1 MSTQPDEHCAART
14 SFGTAMTLCGEGL
27 KSGFYLNKGILPR
40 LMKGAS
46 GKNVV
51 PSIINDFI
59 QLTELW
65 LLTSGLQ
72 CGKIWLQKYS
82 HCSRSWSTLVA
93 QISGHLPE
101 DVWPSLAM
109 DPKQHWHTP
118 DLGEWRNCI
127 TFAGY
132 WQLSACINSS
142 IKDQFCYTLWW
153 CSYIFNKFQW
163 RPLPLRKYAVL
174 RLISLHILSSHR

>member
-1 MSTQPDEHCAART
+1 MSTKPDEYCAART

-72 CGKIWLQKYS
+72 CRKIWLQK
-82 HCSRSWSTLVA
+82 
-93 QISGHLPE
+93 
-101 DVWPSLAM
+101 
-109 DPKQHWHTP
+109 
-118 DLGEWRNCI
+118 
-127 TFAGY
+127 
-132 WQLSACINSS
+132 
-142 IKDQFCYTLWW
+142 QF
-153 CSYIFNKFQW
+153 F
-163 RPLPLRKYAVL
+163 
-174 RLISLHILSSHR
+174 ILSLFQVLEHTCSPNFWTPSRRCMAFFSNGSQTALAYSKFGWMKELYNFCRVLAVECMYKLQYKRPILLHTVVM